1 MKPHIKATSF
11 GSITI
16 GDSLIEHDVVIR
28 LSGEVKKR
36 KKKLSKSMYG
46 TSHVISLEEA
56 KYVYE
61 KGAERIIVGSGQE
74 NNVTLSEEASDYFEK
89 KNCKVDLMATPK
101 AIQEWNKAKGQT
113 IGLFHVTC

>member
-16 GDSLIEHDVVIR
+16 GDALIEHDVLIS

-36 KKKLSKSMYG
+36 RKKLSKSVYG

-74 NNVTLSEEASDYFEK
+74 NSVTLSKEAQDYFEK
-89 KNCKVDLMATPK
+89 KNCAVDLIATPK
-101 AIQEWNKAKGQT
+101 AIQAWNKAKGAT

>member
-36 KKKLSKSMYG
+36 KKKLSKSVYG

-56 KYVYE
+56 RYVYE
-61 KGAERIIVGSGQE
+61 QGAERLLVGTGQE
-74 NNVTLSEEASDYFEK
+74 NNVTLSEEAHKYFKK
-89 KNCKVDLMATPK
+89 KNCKADLMATPK
-101 AIQEWNKAKGQT
+101 AIREWNNAQGEI